1 MCIQLI
7 LIFSL
12 NVKKKAYLVF
22 ELEDGTV
29 EEVEEE
35 TLFKEVSRR
44 ILEEQT
50 PEEISK
56 IIDMCKNIT
65 KEEKLEPDVNK
76 IIDDPRMRLLTKLH
90 AKKLNELK
98 KKFKDDEVVK
108 ESKEEPSV
116 DELLSFIN
124 GNEGGDTKEARKN
137 KKKKKNKRRKEN
149 TKSHSSKNA
158 NEDYNES
165 STSQDHATSPKEE
178 LSEDDL
184 DPVLKEKLDREVEEF
199 ARILNLGWSE
209 RVKMFT

>member
-90 AKKLNELK
+90 AKKLNEVK

-124 GNEGGDTKEARKN
+124 GNEGEEARKN

-209 RVKMFT
+209 R